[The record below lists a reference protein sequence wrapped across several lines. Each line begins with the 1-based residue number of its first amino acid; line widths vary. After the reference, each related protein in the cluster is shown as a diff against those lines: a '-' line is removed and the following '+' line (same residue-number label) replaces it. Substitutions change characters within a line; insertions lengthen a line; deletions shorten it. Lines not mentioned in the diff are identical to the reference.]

1 MPAKTTIKLSW
12 LVLPDEIR
20 HIWYLLHNSTRE
32 FCVWGKKLCNYFSTE
47 LTKNSDILVHSP
59 FNRVFFTQIIDN
71 SALDV
76 PDGRLVFRQK
86 QMTTSHH

>member
-47 LTKNSDILVHSP
+47 LTKTVISSCTAPLTEFFSLRLSIILLSTYLMADSFFVK
-59 FNRVFFTQIIDN
+59 NR
-71 SALDV
+71 
-76 PDGRLVFRQK
+76 
-86 QMTTSHH
+86 